1 MTVRHAQDYAP
12 GLGPRRVTMIVEGF
26 FALFLLVALSATLV
40 GIATW
45 AVVQLFRML
54 LA

>member
-1 MTVRHAQDYAP
+1 MSVRHAQDYAP

-26 FALFLLVALSATLV
+26 VALILLVALSATLL

-45 AVVQLFRML
+45 AVVQLVRTFVT
-54 LA
+54 